1 MSGSTMVT
9 IAVLLF
15 FVFFIFY
22 KRDLVMRLFSVEAQ
36 TPANELQERL
46 ERTADNVIWRLEEK
60 IAYLEALLKEADQK
74 IELLESKVARD
85 GQDENGDS
93 PVPEIS
99 FMPPARAASLY
110 QQNSLQPAKDR
121 QEEQPRPEAPAMES
135 KGRPI
140 PQDKHKV
147 IVAMA
152 EQGFNVTEI
161 AKAVGMGKG
170 EIMLVLQLNKK

>member
-1 MSGSTMVT
+1 
-9 IAVLLF
+9 
-15 FVFFIFY
+15 
-22 KRDLVMRLFSVEAQ
+22 MRLFSVEAQ

-74 IELLESKVARD
+74 IEQLERQAVRPS
-85 GQDENGDS
+85 QDETADV
-93 PVPEIS
+93 PVPEVS
-99 FMPPARAASLY
+99 FMPLAKAASLY
-110 QQNSLQPAKDR
+110 QQSSLPPAKDK
-121 QEEQPRPEAPAMES
+121 QEEPPRQEAPAVET

>member
-74 IELLESKVARD
+74 IELLESKVAQD
-85 GQDENGDS
+85 GQNEAGDG
-93 PVPEIS
+93 PVSEIS

-110 QQNSLQPAKDR
+110 QQNSLQPPKGKGEEPLR
-121 QEEQPRPEAPAMES
+121 QETEPQ
-135 KGRPI
+135 GRPI